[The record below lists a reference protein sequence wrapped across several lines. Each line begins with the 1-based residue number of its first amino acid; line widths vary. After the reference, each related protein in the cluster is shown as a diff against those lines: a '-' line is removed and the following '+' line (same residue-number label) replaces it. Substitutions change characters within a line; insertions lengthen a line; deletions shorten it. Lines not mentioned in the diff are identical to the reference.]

1 MPFFVRCFC
10 STRKFGKDDNVD
22 TRWPGRHCLQF
33 YKRTRYLAPF
43 GLKFQK
49 ISIPYDEG
57 LDQKRCGQCGSID
70 AVLKKSSDRGK
81 TRGPNLSHQ
90 SLPPVRR
97 AWDISIK
104 DGAGWFVSLSKIRR
118 QTRQSLTAASS
129 SALTYPV
136 LGVNPECNHSYTVET
151 SYCRPDECLQQHGLP
166 RFEIESVHALN
177 SVCHI

>member
-1 MPFFVRCFC
+1 MNCFW
-10 STRKFGKDDNVD
+10 STRILGKDD
-22 TRWPGRHCLQF
+22 TRWPGRHFLQF
-33 YKRTRYLAPF
+33 YTRTRYLAPF
-43 GLKFQK
+43 GLKCPK
-49 ISIPYDEG
+49 ISMSPDEG

-118 QTRQSLTAASS
+118 QTRQSLTASSS

-136 LGVNPECNHSYTVET
+136 LGINPESNHQSEHSYTVDT
-151 SYCRPDECLQQHGLP
+151 SYCRSDEWLQHQGLP

>member
-1 MPFFVRCFC
+1 MLTLDGQEDTLCNF
-10 STRKFGKDDNVD
+10 TQNAIFGSIWNKMSKDI
-22 TRWPGRHCLQF
+22 QS
-33 YKRTRYLAPF
+33 
-43 GLKFQK
+43 
-49 ISIPYDEG
+49 ISHDEG
-57 LDQKRCGQCGSID
+57 LDQKSCGQCGSID

-104 DGAGWFVSLSKIRR
+104 DGAPWFVSLSKIRR

-136 LGVNPECNHSYTVET
+136 LGVNPECNHQSEHSYTVDT
-151 SYCRPDECLQQHGLP
+151 SYCRSDEWLQHHGLP
-166 RFEIESVHALN
+166 RFEIESVHALCLL
-177 SVCHI
+177 SRTTFCWQ